1 MSALSDFTNVLVKDS
16 RIAGITDQLTYAVQS
31 GASSNTYQSF
41 NAVSKSNSQLS
52 FNIQVPSENIIVNR
66 EVLLRATIDFTMEV
80 KVDGVNVPA
89 VNFCGTDA
97 LSPFPLNSLFTT
109 ASAQIN
115 NTNVSSNIGDILPI
129 ILQLADQRELSTYND
144 MCPSL
149 LDTFY
154 AKFADT
160 FISGVGNSGISVASG
175 GGATAGVAST
185 TTASAVFPPSATGS
199 LYQLPAHNSPLAG
212 FNHQSLDNAFRPRGA
227 FPLKVISIRRSTSTA
242 VTGSAFS
249 VADADVFYVALRA
262 EVIEPII
269 GLSPFTYGNNQFNK
283 AGLVGINNM
292 NFVFNIDSTL
302 SRLMCNAV
310 LEDTATTQTYYKKL
324 VPGHTS
330 DSGVTGS
337 AITADLFSRA
347 ELLVNFLSSQPTDLI
362 PARNVVPFVD
372 LPRFITQ
379 ASNKIATATTNITPG
394 TEMGLISG
402 SATTFVS
409 QGIQL
414 NQLPDYFIIALRS
427 KGGTKLYNNTS
438 GHPQEFAPHFLPITG
453 ISINLNNTSGL
464 LSSATQADLY
474 RISCANHSKQTWD
487 AFRGKARVYSC
498 AVPAITTA
506 ANIASLALTSTGHM
520 GYAEVATIGSVLV
533 LNPAYDLSIPD
544 YLSSGSLGAY
554 NFQFSVTCENYNLY
568 ESTPDIVVIC
578 ANSGVFST
586 IAGSSNIY
594 TGILTK
600 SMVLDAKKESAES
613 PIMSSQFE
621 RSVGGAMMPNN
632 AMSGEMP
639 LIKEF
644 KANIGKT
651 RVASMGS
658 GVSSGGGRF
667 SHLTR

>member
-16 RIAGITDQLTYAVQS
+16 RIAGITDQLSYSVQS

-41 NAVSKSNSQLS
+41 PAVSKTNSQLS

-66 EVLLRATIDFTMEV
+66 EILLRATLDFTMYI
-80 KVDGVNVPA
+80 KVQAQDTQALNL
-89 VNFCGTDA
+89 CGEDA
-97 LSPFPLNSLFTT
+97 LSPFPLNQLFTT

-115 NTNVSSNIGDILPI
+115 NTNVSCNTADILPI

-144 MCPSL
+144 MCPAL

-160 FISGVGNSGISVASG
+160 FISDAGSVGTHG
-175 GGATAGVAST
+175 AST
-185 TTASAVFPPSATGS
+185 TTGIVAAYPQTATSS
-199 LYQLPAHNSPLAG
+199 LYQRPANNSPLAG
-212 FNHQSLDNAFRPRGA
+212 YNQQSLDGAYRPRGA
-227 FPLKVISIRRSTSTA
+227 FPLRVVSIRRSSATA
-242 VTGSAFS
+242 ASN
-249 VADADVFYVALRA
+249 VAYSLAAGDEFYVALQ
-262 EVIEPII
+262 VDVVEPII

-292 NFVFNIDSTL
+292 NFVFNVDSTL

-310 LEDTATTQTYYKKL
+310 SEDTADTQTYYKL
-324 VPGHTS
+324 LTCGHSTATGLTS
-330 DSGVTGS
+330 GT
-337 AITADLFSRA
+337 TDLFNRA
-347 ELLVNFLSSQPTDLI
+347 ELLINFLSSQPTDLI
-362 PARNVVPFVD
+362 PARNVVPYVD
-372 LPRFITQ
+372 LPRFITT
-379 ASNKIATATTNITPG
+379 ASNSIATAVYKNTSSTTGIWGIQPTNQ
-394 TEMGLISG
+394 
-402 SATTFVS
+402 TFIS

-414 NQLPDYFIIALRS
+414 NQLPDYFIIAVRVKVGS
-427 KGGTKLYNNTS
+427 NLYQNRS

-453 ISINLNNTSGL
+453 ISVNLNNTSGL
-464 LSSATQADLY
+464 LSSASQADLY

-487 AFRGKARVYSC
+487 AFRGRARVYQSTTSVGT
-498 AVPAITTA
+498 AATLGAAITT
-506 ANIASLALTSTGHM
+506 TGMM
-520 GYAEVATIGSVLV
+520 GFRDIPTIGSVLV

-554 NFQFSVTCENYNLY
+554 NFQFQVTCENYHVT
-568 ESTPDIVVIC
+568 SASITPEIVVIC

-600 SMVLDAKKESAES
+600 SMVLDAKKEAAEN
-613 PIMSSQFE
+613 PIMSSQYE
-621 RSVGGAMMPNN
+621 RMVGGAMMPNN

-644 KANIGKT
+644 KASVGKS
-651 RVASMGS
+651 RGSMGS
-658 GVSSGGGRF
+658 GVMSGGSRF